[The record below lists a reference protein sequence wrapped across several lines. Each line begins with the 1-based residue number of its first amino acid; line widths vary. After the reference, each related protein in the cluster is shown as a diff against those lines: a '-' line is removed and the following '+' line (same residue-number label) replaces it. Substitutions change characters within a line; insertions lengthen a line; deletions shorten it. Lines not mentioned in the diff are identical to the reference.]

1 MKIFFT
7 KKQYEALMKMAYL
20 GSWLANACKTG
31 DDRDM
36 EIESIEEYIFSFAK
50 DFGMEEHVEQNE
62 DKKGKVY
69 PTRDFEEMMSEYID
83 DYNEENFWDE
93 LVHSLSG
100 RDFLEHYGKESIEKM
115 EMSERFANEQ
125 TFIDKYEDEFYD
137 NGVQNLRIKGEF

>member
-31 DDRDM
+31 ADRDM
-36 EIESIEEYIFSFAK
+36 EIENIEEYIFSFAR
-50 DFGMEEHVEQNE
+50 DFGMEAHVDPDE
-62 DKKGKVY
+62 KGKVY
-69 PTRDFEEMMSEYID
+69 PTREFEEMMSEYID

-100 RDFLEHYGKESIEKM
+100 RDFLEQYGKETIEKM
-115 EMSERFANEQ
+115 EMSERFSKEQ
-125 TFIDKYEDEFYD
+125 PFIDKYEDEFYD
-137 NGVQNLRIKGEF
+137 NGVKNLRLKVEF

>member
-36 EIESIEEYIFSFAK
+36 EIENLEEYIFSFAK
-50 DFGMEEHVEQNE
+50 DFGMQEHVEQAE
-62 DKKGKVY
+62 DEKGRIY
-69 PTRDFEEMMSEYID
+69 PTGDFDEMMSEYID

-93 LVHSLSG
+93 LVHSLSR

-115 EMSERFANEQ
+115 EMSERFAKEQ
-125 TFIDKYEDEFYD
+125 PFIDKYEDEFYD
-137 NGVQNLRIKGEF
+137 NGVQNLRLKD